1 MGKAVPKNIKSKAN
15 ALLKAFPKDFTD
27 DFSKNKQEL
36 AKLGIP
42 LAKEQRN
49 LVAGFITRKVAKAKA
64 QAS

>member
-15 ALLKAFPKDFTD
+15 ALLKAYPDEFKGDFIQ
-27 DFSKNKQEL
+27 NKQEL

-49 LVAGFITRKVAKAKA
+49 LVAGFITRKVSKAKA
-64 QAS
+64 S